1 MRPPGGWRGPRFSRA
16 ADASAGATSFELLP
30 KIFSSRAA
38 EPSGVAYERT
48 RDIAAFTGPIYGYGN
63 ARKT

>member
-1 MRPPGGWRGPRFSRA
+1 MRAHEREE
-16 ADASAGATSFELLP
+16 SFELLP
-30 KIFSSRAA
+30 KIFCSRAA
-38 EPSGVAYERT
+38 EPSGVAHERT